1 MRTDPV
7 YLYLKRRLRDTRTER
22 LEVDNPNAPTHRA
35 YYDGVEKAL
44 IDALIFI
51 EQQPRSES

>member
-7 YLYLKRRLRDTRTER
+7 YLHLKRRLRDARDALTAADRK
-22 LEVDNPNAPTHRA
+22 HRS
-35 YYDGVEKAL
+35 YWEGVEKAL
-44 IDALIFI
+44 TEALIFI